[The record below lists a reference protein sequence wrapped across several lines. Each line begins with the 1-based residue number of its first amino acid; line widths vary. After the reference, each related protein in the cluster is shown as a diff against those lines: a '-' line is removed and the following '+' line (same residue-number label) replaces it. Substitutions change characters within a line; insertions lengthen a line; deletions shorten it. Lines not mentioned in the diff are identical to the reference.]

1 MMGFAAHARGISK
14 EVLDL
19 YYDPD
24 ERMRLKA
31 EGLNEFL
38 LIGPDQWIA

>member
-24 ERMRLKA
+24 DTGNEA
-31 EGLNEFL
+31 EGRRSK
-38 LIGPDQWIA
+38 